1 MPQRR
6 RIQALGKRPDFGAM
20 LIALT
25 LLIVFSVF
33 DWSGFSRWFSI
44 DSIVHFASI
53 LAIVAIGQTF
63 MLIAR
68 EIDLSVG
75 SIYGLGG
82 IGLILLERE
91 MGIVA
96 AFILV
101 LIGAAVIGY
110 MNAALVLRG
119 RLPAMIVTLCAL
131 FFYRGLIYLLSG
143 GSIPSLDRGA
153 RTNWL
158 VKFLG
163 GDWLLFENAAFIMII
178 IAIVFHVVLTYT
190 RYGNRLQA
198 AGGDQ
203 ASAESRGVDII
214 QVKTRAFIAC
224 SMLAA
229 FAGMLTIADRPNTY
243 VTMGFQYELEA
254 IAAAVVGGCALTGGR
269 GTIIGAVLGAF
280 IIVSL
285 RYELI
290 SMGAPASWYITFV
303 GLLLIGAVLFNRFI
317 ANWIGRTRIPAE

>member
-1 MPQRR
+1 MPQRQ
-6 RIQALGKRPDFGAM
+6 RIHALGKRPDFGAM

-25 LLIVFSVF
+25 LLILFSVF
-33 DWSGFSRWFSI
+33 DWSGFFRWFSI

-63 MLIAR
+63 MLIAK

-82 IGLILLERE
+82 IGLILLERDV
-91 MGIVA
+91 GVVVA
-96 AFILV
+96 FVLV
-101 LIGAAVIGY
+101 LIGAAAIGY
-110 MNAALVLRG
+110 INATLVLHG

-131 FFYRGLIYLLSG
+131 FFYRGMIYLLSG

-153 RTNWL
+153 RNNWL

-163 GDWLLFENAAFIMII
+163 GDWLLFENAVIIMLI
-178 IAIVFHVVLTYT
+178 IAIAFHIVLTYT

-203 ASAESRGVDII
+203 ASAESRGVDIVR
-214 QVKTRAFIAC
+214 VKTRAFIVC
-224 SMLAA
+224 SVLAA

-290 SMGAPASWYITFV
+290 SMGAPASWFITFV